1 MRIQHPNT
9 TFIPKAYTTQAEN
22 NRASQNTSAESS
34 VTTGKSDSV
43 TLSSTTVQLQ
53 KISAAMD
60 APQENRSEKINALKE
75 SISRGEYSIDP
86 EKIAEKFLSSF
97 SI

>member
-9 TFIPKAYTTQAEN
+9 TFIPKAYTQT
-22 NRASQNTSAESS
+22 ESS
-34 VTTGKSDSV
+34 RTSQKTSTESPMKTGKSDSV
-43 TLSSTTVQLQ
+43 TLSNTTLNLQ

-60 APQENRSEKINALKE
+60 APQENRPEKINALKE
-75 SISRGEYSIDP
+75 SIARGEYSIAP

-97 SI
+97 YI